1 MSLSGSDKVIH
12 LSEVQVF
19 AVVNGVETNVAL
31 ASSGATATQ
40 SSTYPNQ
47 VNFTASNAINGQHLG
62 LTSDITHTNFE
73 NDPWWE
79 VELTDSYDVTQIVI
93 WNRKDC
99 CSERL
104 SGAVLSLLDV
114 NRNVLEEYVLG
125 DTTNQKN
132 FVFTL
137 TDESP
142 TSSPSASPTSVSSPT
157 DHSTQDSLTDAIFW
171 PDISFLL
178 LCRSLNPIE
187 MKAAHI
193 IAKHIP

>member
-47 VNFTASNAINGQHLG
+47 VDFTASNAINGQQSG

-99 CSERL
+99 CSEKL
-104 SGAVLSLLDV
+104 SGAVLSLLDANGDV
-114 NRNVLEEYVLG
+114 MIEYNFG
-125 DTTNQKN
+125 DTKNQED

-137 TDESP
+137 TDES
-142 TSSPSASPTSVSSPT
+142 TSSPTHSPSISPTSVSSLLN
-157 DHSTQDSLTDAIFW
+157 HST
-171 PDISFLL
+171 
-178 LCRSLNPIE
+178 
-187 MKAAHI
+187 
-193 IAKHIP
+193 